1 MEDRFPAIRI
11 TMLPKDTNA
20 FGTIFG
26 GVILSYIDLAA
37 AIEVRRHYS
46 QRFVT
51 KAMREVAF
59 VAPVYLGDL
68 VTFFTRV
75 VRVGNTSVTVD
86 VNVEAE
92 RLGAEGNR
100 QTVQVTQAE
109 VIYVAVDT
117 NGRPTPVVP

>member
-92 RLGAEGNR
+92 RLGSEGNR